1 MSITN
6 RLQIHFSRRSRRRSC
21 ATAQCGA
28 WFVLCVA
35 LVLGG
40 AVPQPARAGLFSI
53 SPEKER
59 RMGEE
64 AARQI
69 ESQARIVRGP
79 VADWVNAIGQ
89 RLASVSS
96 REFKYSFKVID
107 SPEINAFALPGGYV
121 YVFTGLRKVA
131 QTDDELAA
139 VLAHE
144 ITHAEEHHFARQYK
158 KASKRGALLTVA
170 SMAIGLPNIAQ
181 QVVGLVDF
189 SMSQKYSRTHEF
201 EADQKGI
208 ERMTRAG
215 FNSQGMVSLLQNLSR
230 ENGRSSRLDKWF
242 GSHPDGPKRVSTAQ
256 QASAQVKARKTQ
268 GDPLVKPAYAPWTHE
283 TLQAIA
289 GSAADGDGNTGGADG
304 NAGGA
309 SNSAP

>member
-1 MSITN
+1 
-6 RLQIHFSRRSRRRSC
+6 
-21 ATAQCGA
+21 
-28 WFVLCVA
+28 
-35 LVLGG
+35 
-40 AVPQPARAGLFSI
+40 LFSI
-53 SPEKER
+53 SPQKER
-59 RMGEE
+59 SIGAE

-89 RLASVSS
+89 RLAAVSS
-96 REFKYSFKVID
+96 HEFQYSFKVID

-144 ITHAEEHHFARQYK
+144 ITHAEQHHFARQYK

-170 SMAIGLPNIAQ
+170 SIAVGLPNIAQ

-201 EADQKGI
+201 EADHIGL

-215 FNSQGMVSLLQNLSR
+215 FKPAGMVSLLQKLSQ
-230 ENGRSSRLDKWF
+230 ENGKSSRLDKWF
-242 GSHPDGPKRVSTAQ
+242 GSHPDSPQRVATVQQEAAQ
-256 QASAQVKARKTQ
+256 INARKAQ
-268 GDPLVKPAYAPWTHE
+268 GDPTVKPVYAPWTDE
-283 TLQAIA
+283 TMQEIA
-289 GSAADGDGNTGGADG
+289 GIAADGGGPSRQRDDGDE
-304 NAGGA
+304 
-309 SNSAP
+309 PPLP